1 MKEYAGK
8 SVRNVVVM
16 GHTGAG
22 KTEVLESV
30 LFNNKI
36 TDRFGKAVDGNSII
50 DYDAEEVK
58 RGMYGRASLNLLKR
72 KMVFSDLCFN

>member
-30 LFNNKI
+30 LFNN
-36 TDRFGKAVDGNSII
+36 
-50 DYDAEEVK
+50 
-58 RGMYGRASLNLLKR
+58 
-72 KMVFSDLCFN
+72 

>member
-1 MKEYAGK
+1 MKDYESK
-8 SVRNVVVM
+8 NIKNVAVL

-22 KTEVLESV
+22 KTEVLESI

-50 DYDAEEVK
+50 DSDGEEVK
-58 RGMYGRASLNLLKR
+58 RLSGLQQKPALIKALEELL
-72 KMVFSDLCFN
+72 

>member
-30 LFNNKI
+30 LFINKI
-36 TDRFGKAVDGNSII
+36 TDCII
-50 DYDAEEVK
+50 NFCQIIIFK
-58 RGMYGRASLNLLKR
+58 
-72 KMVFSDLCFN
+72 C